1 MFYAFLSYLHRKG
14 MRLKQ
19 LAQEQCRHL
28 WVINSI
34 FRLFYFFNGNTPGFS
49 PHRLHTG
56 EMREFIFVKLDEHRT
71 SDSKYVNSKNFESLL
86 FEITL
91 ETQINGKVNTF
102 SEHFAYMILC
112 IQKVSQCL
120 TSMKLNIQLKIDNYV
135 KYSI

>member
-1 MFYAFLSYLHRKG
+1 
-14 MRLKQ
+14 
-19 LAQEQCRHL
+19 
-28 WVINSI
+28 
-34 FRLFYFFNGNTPGFS
+34 
-49 PHRLHTG
+49 
-56 EMREFIFVKLDEHRT
+56 MREFIFVKLDEHRT